1 MILAYSSAKKPW
13 YVRLESMNIFQATA
27 LLLSLTALFS
37 YLNARFLKLTP
48 AVGSLLV
55 ALMLSLGLIVFGSAG
70 FIGNAA
76 GFLDGLSFDELVL
89 QGLLSFLL
97 FAGALNVNLDRL
109 NQLKWPILTLATVGV
124 AVSTLVVGSVM
135 FFLLELLGFSVSYP
149 YALLFG
155 ALISPT
161 DPIAV
166 ISILKRV
173 GVPETTETLITG
185 ESLFNDG
192 VGVVVFSVLLSS
204 VAAGE
209 HGGGGLT
216 GGLIL
221 FVQEAVGGV
230 LFGGALGFIAFR
242 LLKSIDDYA
251 AEVMITLAVVTG
263 GYALAQ
269 ALHTS
274 GPLTVVVAGILI
286 GNRGRLL
293 AMSDITREHLDTFWA
308 VIDEILNAV
317 LFVLIG
323 LELLVLDFTP
333 RYLWAI
339 LLAIPVVLGARFLSV
354 SIPINL
360 FRLRRTFQPYTV
372 RLMVWGGLRGGIS
385 VALALSLPRSP
396 ERDLLIALTYGV
408 VVFSVLVQGL
418 TVGRVARRAK
428 VRVIKT
434 P

>member
-1 MILAYSSAKKPW
+1 
-13 YVRLESMNIFQATA
+13 MNIFQATA

-37 YLNARFLKLTP
+37 YLNARFLKLSP

-55 ALMLSLGLIVFGSAG
+55 SLVLSLVLIFFGSTG
-70 FIGNAA
+70 FIGNAE
-76 GFLDGLSFDELVL
+76 GFLTQLDFNDLVL

-97 FAGALNVNLDRL
+97 FAGALNVDLERL
-109 NQLKWPILTLATVGV
+109 SRLKWPILTLATVGV
-124 AVSTLVVGSVM
+124 VLSTLIVGTVM

-166 ISILKRV
+166 ISILKRA
-173 GVPETTETLITG
+173 GVPEATETLITG

-192 VGVVVFSVLLSS
+192 VGVVVFSVLLGSA
-204 VAAGE
+204 AAGE

-216 GGLIL
+216 GGLLL

-230 LFGGALGFIAFR
+230 VFGLVVGFIAYR
-242 LLKSIDDYA
+242 LLKSIDDYT
-251 AEVMITLAVVTG
+251 AEILITLAVVTG

-269 ALHTS
+269 SLHTS
-274 GPLTVVVAGILI
+274 GPLAVVVAGLFI

-293 AMSDITREHLDTFWA
+293 AMSDTTREHLDTFWEL
-308 VIDEILNAV
+308 IDEILNAV

-323 LELLVLDFTP
+323 LELLVLDL
-333 RYLWAI
+333 RASYLWAV
-339 LLAIPVVLGARFLSV
+339 LLAVPVVLGARLVSV
-354 SIPINL
+354 NIPISL
-360 FRLRRTFQPYTV
+360 FRLRRTFLPYTV

-385 VALALSLPRSP
+385 VALALSLPASP

-428 VRVIKT
+428 VRVLKSE
-434 P
+434 

>member
-1 MILAYSSAKKPW
+1 
-13 YVRLESMNIFQATA
+13 MNTFQATA

-37 YLNARFLKLTP
+37 YLNVRFLKLTP

-55 ALMLSLGLIVFGSAG
+55 ALVLSLGLVVFGSAG
-70 FIGNAA
+70 FIGDAE
-76 GFLDGLSFDELVL
+76 GFLDSLNFDDLVL
-89 QGLLSFLL
+89 QGLLSFFL
-97 FAGALNVNLDRL
+97 FAGALNVDLDRL
-109 NQLKWPILTLATVGV
+109 NRLKWPILTLATVGV
-124 AVSTLVVGSVM
+124 AVSTFVVGSVM
-135 FFLLELLGFSVSYP
+135 YFALELLGFSVPYA

-155 ALISPT
+155 ALVSPT

-166 ISILKRV
+166 ISILKRA

-204 VAAGE
+204 VAVGE
-209 HGGGGLT
+209 HGGGGLS
-216 GGLIL
+216 GGLVL

-230 LFGGALGFIAFR
+230 VFGGVLGIIAFR

-251 AEVMITLAVVTG
+251 AEVLITLAVVTG

-274 GPLTVVVAGILI
+274 GPLAVVVAGLLI

-293 AMSDITREHLDTFWA
+293 AMSDTTREHLDTFWEM
-308 VIDEILNAV
+308 IDEILNAV

-339 LLAIPVVLGARFLSV
+339 LVAIPVVLGARFLSV
-354 SIPINL
+354 SVPINL

-385 VALALSLPRSP
+385 VALALSLPESP

-418 TVGRVARRAK
+418 TVGRVAGRAK
-428 VRVIKT
+428 VGVVKSE
-434 P
+434 

>member
-1 MILAYSSAKKPW
+1 
-13 YVRLESMNIFQATA
+13 MNIFQATA

-55 ALMLSLGLIVFGSAG
+55 ALVLSLGLIVFGSAG

-76 GFLDGLSFDELVL
+76 GFLDSLNFDDLVL

-97 FAGALNVNLDRL
+97 FAGALNVDLDRL
-109 NQLKWPILTLATVGV
+109 NRLKWPILTLATVGV
-124 AVSTLVVGSVM
+124 AVSTLVVGSAM
-135 FFLLELLGFSVSYP
+135 YFALELLGFSVPYP

-166 ISILKRV
+166 ISILKRA

-192 VGVVVFSVLLSS
+192 VGVVVFSVLLGS

-216 GGLIL
+216 GGLVL

-230 LFGGALGFIAFR
+230 VFGGVLGIIAFR

-251 AEVMITLAVVTG
+251 AEVLITLAVVTG

-293 AMSDITREHLDTFWA
+293 AMSDTTREHLDTFWA

-354 SIPINL
+354 SVPINL

-385 VALALSLPRSP
+385 VALALSLPASP

-418 TVGRVARRAK
+418 TVGRVAGRAK
-428 VRVIKT
+428 VSVVKSR
-434 P
+434 

>member
-1 MILAYSSAKKPW
+1 MT
-13 YVRLESMNIFQATA
+13 IFQATA

-37 YLNARFLKLTP
+37 YLNARFLKLSP

-55 ALMLSLGLIVFGSAG
+55 SLVLSLLLIGFGSTG
-70 FIGNAA
+70 FLGNAE
-76 GFLDGLSFDELVL
+76 GFLTQLDFNDLVL

-97 FAGALNVNLDRL
+97 FAGTLNVDLERL
-109 NQLKWPILTLATVGV
+109 SRLKWPILTLATVGV
-124 AVSTLVVGSVM
+124 ILSTLIVGTVM
-135 FFLLELLGFSVSYP
+135 FLLLELLGFSVP
-149 YALLFG
+149 YAYTLLFG

-166 ISILKRV
+166 IAILKRA
-173 GVPETTETLITG
+173 GVPQTTETLIVG

-192 VGVVVFSVLLSS
+192 VGVVVFSVLLG
-204 VAAGE
+204 VAAAGE

-216 GGLIL
+216 GGLVL
-221 FVQEAVGGV
+221 FVREAVGGV
-230 LFGGALGFIAFR
+230 VFGLVVGFIAYR

-251 AEVMITLAVVTG
+251 AEVLITLAVVTG

-274 GPLTVVVAGILI
+274 GPLAVVVAGLFI
-286 GNRGRLL
+286 GNWGRMF
-293 AMSDITREHLDTFWA
+293 AMSQTTREHIDTFWEL
-308 VIDEILNAV
+308 IDEVLNAV

-323 LELLVLDFTP
+323 LELLVLDFHP
-333 RYLWAI
+333 SYLWAV
-339 LLAIPVVLGARFLSV
+339 LLAVPVVLGARLISV
-354 SIPINL
+354 NIPISL
-360 FRLRRTFQPYTV
+360 FRLRRTFVPYTV

-385 VALALSLPRSP
+385 VALALSLPPSP
-396 ERDLLIALTYGV
+396 TRDLLIALTYGV

-428 VRVIKT
+428 VVSRSENRAG
-434 P
+434 

>member
-1 MILAYSSAKKPW
+1 
-13 YVRLESMNIFQATA
+13 MNIFQAAA
-27 LLLSLTALFS
+27 LLLSLTAFFA
-37 YLNARFLKLTP
+37 YLNARFLKLSP

-55 ALMLSLGLIVFGSAG
+55 SLVLSLGLIVFGSTG
-70 FIGNAA
+70 FVGNAES
-76 GFLDGLSFDELVL
+76 FLTQLDFNDLVL

-97 FAGALNVNLDRL
+97 FAGALNVDLGRL
-109 NQLKWPILTLATVGV
+109 SRLKWPILTLATVGV
-124 AVSTLVVGSVM
+124 VLSTLLVGTVM

-166 ISILKRV
+166 ISILKRA
-173 GVPETTETLITG
+173 GVPEATETLITG

-192 VGVVVFSVLLSS
+192 VGVVVFSVLLGTA
-204 VAAGE
+204 AAGE
-209 HGGGGLT
+209 HGGGGLA
-216 GGLIL
+216 GGLLL

-230 LFGGALGFIAFR
+230 VFGLVIGFIAYR

-251 AEVMITLAVVTG
+251 AEILITLAVVTG

-269 ALHTS
+269 SLHTS
-274 GPLTVVVAGILI
+274 GPLAVVVAGLFI

-293 AMSDITREHLDTFWA
+293 AMSDTTREHLDTFWEL
-308 VIDEILNAV
+308 VDEILNAV

-323 LELLVLDFTP
+323 LELLVLDFRP
-333 RYLWAI
+333 SYLWAV
-339 LLAIPVVLGARFLSV
+339 LLAIPVVLGARLISV
-354 SIPINL
+354 NIPISL
-360 FRLRRTFQPYTV
+360 FRLHQTFHPYTV

-385 VALALSLPRSP
+385 VALALSLPPSP

-428 VRVIKT
+428 VRVLKSN
-434 P
+434 

>member
-1 MILAYSSAKKPW
+1 
-13 YVRLESMNIFQATA
+13 MNIFQAAA
-27 LLLSLTALFS
+27 LLLSLTAFFA
-37 YLNARFLKLTP
+37 YLNARFLKLSP

-55 ALMLSLGLIVFGSAG
+55 SLVLSLGLILFGSTG
-70 FIGNAA
+70 FVGNAES
-76 GFLDGLSFDELVL
+76 FLTQLDFNDLVL

-97 FAGALNVNLDRL
+97 FAGALNVDLGRL
-109 NQLKWPILTLATVGV
+109 SRLKWPILTLATVGV
-124 AVSTLVVGSVM
+124 VLSTLLVGTVM
-135 FFLLELLGFSVSYP
+135 FFLLELVGFSVSYP

-166 ISILKRV
+166 ISILKRA
-173 GVPETTETLITG
+173 GVPEATETLITG

-192 VGVVVFSVLLSS
+192 VGVVVFSVLLGT
-204 VAAGE
+204 AATGE
-209 HGGGGLT
+209 HGGGGLA
-216 GGLIL
+216 GGLLL

-230 LFGGALGFIAFR
+230 VFGLVIGFIAYR

-251 AEVMITLAVVTG
+251 AEILITLAVVTG

-269 ALHTS
+269 SLHTS
-274 GPLTVVVAGILI
+274 GPLAVVVAGLFI
-286 GNRGRLL
+286 GNRGRMF
-293 AMSDITREHLDTFWA
+293 AMSKTTREHLDTFWEL
-308 VIDEILNAV
+308 IDEILNAV

-323 LELLVLDFTP
+323 LELLVLDFRP
-333 RYLWAI
+333 SYLWAV
-339 LLAIPVVLGARFLSV
+339 LLAIPVVLGARLISV
-354 SIPINL
+354 NIPISL
-360 FRLRRTFQPYTV
+360 FRLRRTFHPYTV

-385 VALALSLPRSP
+385 VALALSLPPSP

-428 VRVIKT
+428 VRVLKSN
-434 P
+434 

>member
-1 MILAYSSAKKPW
+1 
-13 YVRLESMNIFQATA
+13 MNTFQVAA
-27 LLLSLTALFS
+27 LLLSLTAFFS
-37 YLNARFLKLTP
+37 YLNARFLKLSP

-55 ALMLSLGLIVFGSAG
+55 SLALSLGLIFFGSAG
-70 FIGNAA
+70 FVGNAES
-76 GFLDGLSFDELVL
+76 FLTQLDFNDLVL

-97 FAGALNVNLDRL
+97 FAGALNVDLERL
-109 NQLKWPILTLATVGV
+109 SRLKWPVLTLATVGV
-124 AVSTLVVGSVM
+124 VLSTLIVGSVM
-135 FFLLELLGFSVSYP
+135 FVLLELLGFSVSYP

-166 ISILKRV
+166 ISILKRA
-173 GVPETTETLITG
+173 GVPEATETLITG

-204 VAAGE
+204 AAAVGE
-209 HGGGGLT
+209 HGGGGVT
-216 GGLIL
+216 GGLLL

-230 LFGGALGFIAFR
+230 VFGLAVGFIAYRF
-242 LLKSIDDYA
+242 LKSIDDYA
-251 AEVMITLAVVTG
+251 AEILITLAVVTG

-269 ALHTS
+269 SLHTS
-274 GPLTVVVAGILI
+274 GPLAVVVAGLFI

-293 AMSDITREHLDTFWA
+293 AMSDTTREHLDTFWEL
-308 VIDEILNAV
+308 IDEILNAV

-323 LELLVLDFTP
+323 LELLVLDFRP
-333 RYLWAI
+333 SYLWAV
-339 LLAIPVVLGARFLSV
+339 LLAIPVVLGARLVSV
-354 SIPINL
+354 NIPISL
-360 FRLRRTFQPYTV
+360 FRLRRAFHPYTV

-385 VALALSLPRSP
+385 VALALSLPPSP

-428 VRVIKT
+428 VRVLKSE
-434 P
+434 

>member
-1 MILAYSSAKKPW
+1 
-13 YVRLESMNIFQATA
+13 MNTFQVAA

-37 YLNARFLKLTP
+37 YLNARFLKLSP

-55 ALMLSLGLIVFGSAG
+55 SLVLSLGLILFGSAG
-70 FIGNAA
+70 FVGNAES
-76 GFLDGLSFDELVL
+76 FLTQLDFNDLVL

-97 FAGALNVNLDRL
+97 FAGALNVDLERL
-109 NQLKWPILTLATVGV
+109 SHLKWPILTLATVGV
-124 AVSTLVVGSVM
+124 VLSTLIVGSVM

-166 ISILKRV
+166 ISILKRA
-173 GVPETTETLITG
+173 GVPEATETLITG

-192 VGVVVFSVLLSS
+192 VGVVVFSVLLGSAA
-204 VAAGE
+204 AAGE
-209 HGGGGLT
+209 HGGGGVT
-216 GGLIL
+216 GGLLL

-230 LFGGALGFIAFR
+230 VFGLVVGFIAYR
-242 LLKSIDDYA
+242 LLKSIDDYT
-251 AEVMITLAVVTG
+251 AEILITLAVVTG

-269 ALHTS
+269 SLHTS
-274 GPLTVVVAGILI
+274 GPLAVVVAGLFI

-293 AMSDITREHLDTFWA
+293 AMSDTTREHLDTFWEL
-308 VIDEILNAV
+308 VDEILNAV

-323 LELLVLDFTP
+323 LELLVLDFRP
-333 RYLWAI
+333 SFLWAV
-339 LLAIPVVLGARFLSV
+339 LLAIPVVLGARLISV
-354 SIPINL
+354 NIPISL
-360 FRLRRTFQPYTV
+360 FRLRRTFHPYTV

-385 VALALSLPRSP
+385 VALALSLPPSP

-428 VRVIKT
+428 VRVLKSE
-434 P
+434 

>member
-1 MILAYSSAKKPW
+1 
-13 YVRLESMNIFQATA
+13 MNTFQVAA

-37 YLNARFLKLTP
+37 YLNARFLKLSP

-55 ALMLSLGLIVFGSAG
+55 SLVLSLGLILFGSTG
-70 FIGNAA
+70 FVGNAES
-76 GFLDGLSFDELVL
+76 FLTQLDFNDLVL

-97 FAGALNVNLDRL
+97 FAGALNVDLERL
-109 NQLKWPILTLATVGV
+109 SRLKWPILTLATVGV
-124 AVSTLVVGSVM
+124 VLSTLIVGTAM

-166 ISILKRV
+166 ISILKRA
-173 GVPETTETLITG
+173 GVPEATETLITG

-192 VGVVVFSVLLSS
+192 VGVVVFSVLLGSAA
-204 VAAGE
+204 AAGE
-209 HGGGGLT
+209 HGGGGVT
-216 GGLIL
+216 GGLLL

-230 LFGGALGFIAFR
+230 VFGLVVGFIAYR
-242 LLKSIDDYA
+242 LLKSIDDYT
-251 AEVMITLAVVTG
+251 AEILITLAVVTG

-269 ALHTS
+269 SLHTS
-274 GPLTVVVAGILI
+274 GPLAVVVAGLFI

-293 AMSDITREHLDTFWA
+293 AMSDTTREHLDTFWEL
-308 VIDEILNAV
+308 VDEILNAV

-323 LELLVLDFTP
+323 LELLVLDFRP
-333 RYLWAI
+333 SFLWAV
-339 LLAIPVVLGARFLSV
+339 LLAIPVVLGARLISV
-354 SIPINL
+354 NIPISL
-360 FRLRRTFQPYTV
+360 FRLRRTFHPYTV

-385 VALALSLPRSP
+385 VALALSLPPSP

-428 VRVIKT
+428 VRVLKSE
-434 P
+434 